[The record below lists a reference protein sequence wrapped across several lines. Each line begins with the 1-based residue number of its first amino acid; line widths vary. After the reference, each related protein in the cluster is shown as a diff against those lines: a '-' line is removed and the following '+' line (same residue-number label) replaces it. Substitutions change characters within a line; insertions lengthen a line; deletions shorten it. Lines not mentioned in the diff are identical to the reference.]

1 MDLQVIVNTTRR
13 EKSLSLRYAG
23 LSALEVLR
31 IEEIEVE
38 IHDIDAELA
47 MPLPIEWSMWLTQ
60 RRARLVNERN
70 SIDQKPVIAP
80 AILEQKILTFD
91 EWHPKDCWNQLRFER
106 GHLERVEVALR
117 IFLFSMYV
125 CSVYK
130 KRSRNSSPFEKS
142 LKLPHSNS
150 SLLTF
155 PLEELKQAQVAT
167 SWSLKKRNKTFSLG
181 FENEVLTMVDN
192 RSTEWISM
200 DLSQ

>member
-1 MDLQVIVNTTRR
+1 MDLQAIVNTTRR

-47 MPLPIEWSMWLTQ
+47 MPLPIEWSVWLTQ

-70 SIDQKPVIAP
+70 RIDQKPVIAP
-80 AILEQKILTFD
+80 AILEQKMLTFD

-117 IFLFSMYV
+117 IPQIFQLAGKKGEIGGRQALILLLYHVAFQRRLGDMEIFFGVCYTKISVIIETICTYLFGMFQRLMLGNMQYFAT
-125 CSVYK
+125 
-130 KRSRNSSPFEKS
+130 RSFAYRK
-142 LKLPHSNS
+142 
-150 SLLTF
+150 
-155 PLEELKQAQVAT
+155 
-167 SWSLKKRNKTFSLG
+167 
-181 FENEVLTMVDN
+181 
-192 RSTEWISM
+192 
-200 DLSQ
+200 